1 MRFAGYNPRLAA
13 QRIFDDFAAWGR
25 PLEMGGLFRPFF
37 FAEPL
42 STVRFSHPVAS
53 SRFRPVQRTPTPGSK
68 ARQAP
73 RGAVPAHEHRR
84 QNIGPNIGESIGWQ
98 DAVTRTVQGL
108 HYELVDVERGA
119 SGLLRITIDRLP
131 AHAYAQP
138 GGFVTVD
145 DCEQVTRQLQYV
157 LEVQGVNYARLEVSS
172 PGLDRP
178 LRTAGHYERFAGE
191 QVSLNLKEPF
201 QGRRHYQGRL
211 EAAADGAWR
220 LGFTEGGQEQALEF
234 GLDEVREARLV
245 PVVNFK
251 GRQAAEKRVQ
261 PLQLAEGDRKE

>member
-1 MRFAGYNPRLAA
+1 
-13 QRIFDDFAAWGR
+13 
-25 PLEMGGLFRPFF
+25 MGGLFRPFF

-53 SRFRPVQRTPTPGSK
+53 SRFRPVQRTPTSGPK

-73 RGAVPAHEHRR
+73 RGKARRAPLGAAPAPDTAHANVRE
-84 QNIGPNIGESIGWQ
+84 NIGWQ
-98 DAVTRTVQGL
+98 EAVTRTVQGL
-108 HYELVDVERGA
+108 HYELVDVDRGA

-131 AHAYAQP
+131 GHAYAQP
-138 GGFVTVD
+138 GEFVTVD

-178 LRTAGHYERFAGE
+178 LRAAGHYERFVGE
-191 QVSLNLKEPF
+191 QVSLTLKEPF

-211 EAAADGAWR
+211 EAVAEGAWR
-220 LGFTEGGQEQALEF
+220 LVFTEGGQEQALEF

-251 GRQAAEKRVQ
+251 GRRAAEPRVQ
-261 PLQLAEGDRKE
+261 PLQVAEGDRKE

>member
-1 MRFAGYNPRLAA
+1 
-13 QRIFDDFAAWGR
+13 
-25 PLEMGGLFRPFF
+25 MGGLFRPFF

-53 SRFRPVQRTPTPGSK
+53 SRFRPVQRTPTSGPK

-73 RGAVPAHEHRR
+73 RGKARRAPLGAAPAPETAR
-84 QNIGPNIGESIGWQ
+84 QNVRENIGWQ
-98 DAVTRTVQGL
+98 EAVTRTVQGL

-131 AHAYAQP
+131 GHAYAQP
-138 GGFVTVD
+138 SEFVTVD

-178 LRTAGHYERFAGE
+178 LRNAGHYGRFVGE
-191 QVSLNLKEPF
+191 QVSLTLKEPF

-211 EAAADGAWR
+211 EAVAEGAWR
-220 LGFTEGGQEQALEF
+220 IVFTEGGQEQALEF

-251 GRQAAEKRVQ
+251 GRRAAEPRVQ
-261 PLQLAEGDRKE
+261 PLQVAEGDRKE

>member
-1 MRFAGYNPRLAA
+1 
-13 QRIFDDFAAWGR
+13 
-25 PLEMGGLFRPFF
+25 MGGLFRPFF

-53 SRFRPVQRTPTPGSK
+53 SRFRPVQRTPTSGPK

-73 RGAVPAHEHRR
+73 RGVAPAHEAARE
-84 QNIGPNIGESIGWQ
+84 NIGWQ
-98 DAVTRTVQGL
+98 EAVTRTVQGL

-119 SGLLRITIDRLP
+119 SGLLRITIDRL
-131 AHAYAQP
+131 AEHAYAQP
-138 GGFVTVD
+138 GEFVTVD

-178 LRTAGHYERFAGE
+178 LRSAGHYGRFVGE
-191 QVSLNLKEPF
+191 QVSLTLKEPF

-211 EAAADGAWR
+211 EAVAEGAWR
-220 LGFTEGGQEQALEF
+220 LVFTEGGQEQALEF

-251 GRQAAEKRVQ
+251 GRQAAEKRAK
-261 PLQLAEGDRKE
+261 PLQVAEGDRKE

>member
-1 MRFAGYNPRLAA
+1 
-13 QRIFDDFAAWGR
+13 
-25 PLEMGGLFRPFF
+25 MGGLFRPFF

-53 SRFRPVQRTPTPGSK
+53 SRFRPAQRTGPSS
-68 ARQAP
+68 RQAP
-73 RGAVPAHEHRR
+73 RGGVPVQKTHENTRE
-84 QNIGPNIGESIGWQ
+84 NIGWQ

-119 SGLLRITIDRLP
+119 SGLLRITLDRL
-131 AHAYAQP
+131 AGHAYAQP
-138 GGFVTVD
+138 GEFVTVD
-145 DCEQVTRQLQYV
+145 DCEVVTRQLQYV

-191 QVSLNLKEPF
+191 QVSLTLKEPF
-201 QGRRHYQGRL
+201 QGRRHYEGRL
-211 EAAADGAWR
+211 EAVVDAGWR
-220 LGFTEGGQEQALEF
+220 LVFSEGGQEQALEF

-251 GRQAAEKRVQ
+251 GRRAAEPRVQ
-261 PLQLAEGDRKE
+261 PLQVAQGDRKE